1 MKRISWSVALAL
13 CLCLTL
19 LPGVARAEDTSVTD
33 EKTLET
39 AVANGGE
46 IQLANNI
53 TINSPLTI
61 ESGKNVVLDL
71 NGHTLSS
78 TETDKVLFVINENA
92 MLTIKDSGTGGTIDG
107 KNQNSGIDV
116 SGGTLIL
123 ESGIIENCVEKDGDG
138 GAVDVS
144 SSGQFIMNGGLIR
157 DCKADDDAGAVDIGS
172 DCNFSMNGGTIR
184 DCSAVHEGGAVIV
197 KGNGT
202 FTMSGN
208 AKIENCKAAYG
219 GGVYVKSS
227 GNFTMN
233 GGMISNCTATS
244 AGDALYN
251 DRGSLSMSTN
261 AAIDGSVSGAYT
273 VTFDSNGGGAV
284 PPQFCAN
291 APATKPATPSR
302 VGYTFDGWYNG
313 GKKWNFETDTVT
325 GPMTLTAKWVPNT
338 DTFYNT
344 YHYLQNL
351 EKTDYYTVAVI
362 GDRGTTDEQVT
373 IEPNNYT
380 GFTFNADKSNT
391 TGTIAG
397 DGSLV
402 LRLYYDRNSYTI
414 TFDTD
419 GGSEVAPITQAYG
432 TAITAPAA
440 PTKPGYIFAG
450 WDKDI
455 PVTMPAENMTIT
467 AKWSPVYL
475 PTAPSYGVSAPKAA
489 NGTVSVSS
497 ANAVKGSTVTV
508 TVTPD
513 KGCTLETLTVTDKD
527 GNALPLTDKGG
538 GKYTFTMPGSAVT
551 VTATFME
558 DNAMLNFFVDVPA
571 SAYYYDAVLWAA
583 ENGITGG
590 TDAAHFSPDASCT
603 RAQLVTFLWRAA
615 GSPVV
620 NYAMDFSD
628 VSGDDYYAEA
638 VRWAASLG
646 IVGGYG
652 DGSFGS
658 GDTVTREQV
667 AVMLYRF
674 AKAQGKDV
682 SVGEDTNILSYT
694 DALSIS
700 DYAFPAMQWA
710 CGAGVMQGTDGS
722 LLPQDACTRAQI
734 VTLLFRALAEK

>member
-1 MKRISWSVALAL
+1 MKRRSWSVALAL

-19 LPGVARAEDTSVTD
+19 LPGMARAEDQTIQEVTN
-33 EKTLET
+33 EEELRAALTNEAYNTVKMT
-39 AVANGGE
+39 ADINITDVGLVTKE
-46 IQLANNI
+46 IQLNRSV
-53 TINSPLTI
+53 T
-61 ESGKNVVLDL
+61 LDL
-71 NGHTLSS
+71 NGCVLRQTVKDARVLRVDSGSTL
-78 TETDKVLFVINENA
+78 TL
-92 MLTIKDSGTGGTIDG
+92 KDSRPDATHDGLPSGGVITGG
-107 KNQNSGIDV
+107 DV
-116 SGGTLIL
+116 SRWNI
-123 ESGIIENCVEKDGDG
+123 DG
-138 GAVDVS
+138 GAVFVS
-144 SSGQFIMNGGLIR
+144 SGCTFIMDGGNIVGCRAANGGGVYLWGNASFIMNGG
-157 DCKADDDAGAVDIGS
+157 S
-172 DCNFSMNGGTIR
+172 
-184 DCSAVHEGGAVIV
+184 IV
-197 KGNGT
+197 QCW
-202 FTMSGN
+202 
-208 AKIENCKAAYG
+208 AKDNG
-219 GGVYVKSS
+219 GGVYVS
-227 GNFTMN
+227 GGTTFTMN
-233 GGMISNCTATS
+233 DGTISCS
-244 AGDALYN
+244 AWLGSSDNVAAEGTFN
-251 DRGSLSMSTN
+251 DNTKCMV
-261 AAIDGSVSGAYT
+261 I
-273 VTFDSNGGGAV
+273 FDSDGGSSVDSQVILKRGKVA
-284 PPQFCAN
+284 
-291 APATKPATPSR
+291 KPDDPSKA
-302 VGYTFDGWYNG
+302 GYTFDGWYNG

-325 GPMTLTAKWVPNT
+325 GPMTLTAKWAPNT

-380 GFTFNADKSNT
+380 GFTFNAAKSNT

-402 LRLYYDRNSYTI
+402 LRLYYDRNSYTL

-419 GGSEVAPITQAYG
+419 GGSEAAPITQAYG

-440 PTKPGYIFAG
+440 PTKPGYVFVG

-455 PVTMPAENMTIT
+455 PATMPAEDMTIT
-467 AKWSPVYL
+467 AKWSPVYI
-475 PTAPSYGVSAPKAA
+475 PTVPSYGVSAPKAA
-489 NGTVSVSS
+489 NGTVSVSP
-497 ANAVKGSTVTV
+497 ANAVKGATVTV

-513 KGCTLETLTVTDKD
+513 KGYTLETLTVTDKD

-551 VTATFME
+551 VTAAFMD

-590 TDAAHFSPDASCT
+590 TDAVHFSPDASCT
-603 RAQLVTFLWRAA
+603 RAQLVTFLYRAA

-628 VSGDDYYAEA
+628 VSGGDYYAEA

>member
-1 MKRISWSVALAL
+1 MKSKFWSVALAL

-19 LPGVARAEDTSVTD
+19 LPGMARAEDTATTKEVANEPDLRAALTNEAYSTVKMAANIDITD
-33 EKTLET
+33 EL
-39 AVANGGE
+39 
-46 IQLANNI
+46 II
-53 TINSPLTI
+53 DINRT
-61 ESGKNVVLDL
+61 VTLDL
-71 NGHTLSS
+71 NGYVLKQTGTVKRVIRLDNGTL
-78 TETDKVLFVINENA
+78 TL
-92 MLTIKDSGTGGTIDG
+92 KDSRPETTHDSLPSGGVITGGNM
-107 KNQNSGIDV
+107 KNSGG
-116 SGGTLIL
+116 SYGG
-123 ESGIIENCVEKDGDG
+123 GVF
-138 GAVDVS
+138 VQV
-144 SSGQFIMNGGLIR
+144 
-157 DCKADDDAGAVDIGS
+157 
-172 DCNFSMNGGTIR
+172 
-184 DCSAVHEGGAVIV
+184 
-197 KGNGT
+197 NGT
-202 FTMSGN
+202 FIMEGGSVFNCNAQYGGGVGVRGAFTMMSGS
-208 AKIENCKAAYG
+208 IVNCDATTMG
-219 GGVYVKSS
+219 GGVYVES
-227 GNFTMN
+227 GATFTMYD
-233 GGMISNCTATS
+233 GTISGCHAITSILGDDIYCAGTFIDKPKCTIA
-244 AGDALYN
+244 
-251 DRGSLSMSTN
+251 
-261 AAIDGSVSGAYT
+261 
-273 VTFDSNGGGAV
+273 FDSDGGLLASGDESKIV
-284 PPQFCAN
+284 RKGDKIPE
-291 APATKPATPSR
+291 PADPSK

-313 GKKWNFETDTVT
+313 EYKWNFETDTVT
-325 GPMTLTAKWVPNT
+325 GPMTLTAKWAPNT

-380 GFTFNADKSNT
+380 GFTFNAAKSNT
-391 TGTIAG
+391 TGRIAG
-397 DGSLV
+397 DWSLV
-402 LRLYYDRNSYTI
+402 LRLYYDRNSYTL

-419 GGSEVAPITQAYG
+419 GGSEAAPITQAYG

-489 NGTVSVSS
+489 NGTVSVSP
-497 ANAVKGSTVTV
+497 ANAAKGATVTV

-551 VTATFME
+551 VTAAFMD

-590 TDAAHFSPDASCT
+590 TDAVHFSPDASCT
-603 RAQLVTFLWRAA
+603 RAQLVTFLYRAA

-722 LLPQDACTRAQI
+722 LLPRDTCTRAQI

>member
-1 MKRISWSVALAL
+1 MKSKFWSIALTL

-19 LPGVARAEDTSVTD
+19 LPGMARAEETTTTKEVASEAELSAALTNGPYSTVKMMSDIDITD
-33 EKTLET
+33 ELPIDRTVT
-39 AVANGGE
+39 
-46 IQLANNI
+46 
-53 TINSPLTI
+53 
-61 ESGKNVVLDL
+61 LDL
-71 NGHTLSS
+71 NGYVLKQTGSRMRVICLYNGTL
-78 TETDKVLFVINENA
+78 TL
-92 MLTIKDSGTGGTIDG
+92 KDSRPGTTHDSLPSGGVITGGNMKST
-107 KNQNSGIDV
+107 
-116 SGGTLIL
+116 GG
-123 ESGIIENCVEKDGDG
+123 SWG
-138 GAVDVS
+138 GGVFV
-144 SSGQFIMNGGLIR
+144 Q
-157 DCKADDDAGAVDIGS
+157 V
-172 DCNFSMNGGTIR
+172 
-184 DCSAVHEGGAVIV
+184 
-197 KGNGT
+197 NGT
-202 FTMSGN
+202 FIMEGGN
-208 AKIENCKAAYG
+208 IVNCNAQNG
-219 GGVYVKSS
+219 GGVGVQ
-227 GNFTMN
+227 GAFTMMSGSIVN
-233 GGMISNCTATS
+233 CEANTGGGVCVNKGATFIMYDGTISNCR
-244 AGDALYN
+244 ALNSMFGN
-251 DRGSLSMSTN
+251 DIYCDGTF
-261 AAIDGSVSGAYT
+261 IDKPECA
-273 VTFDSNGGGAV
+273 VTFDPDGGMLTSGDESKIVRKGDKV
-284 PPQFCAN
+284 PE
-291 APATKPATPSR
+291 PATPSKI
-302 VGYTFDGWYNG
+302 GYDLAGWYVGDNDT
-313 GKKWNFETDTVT
+313 KWNFDEDTVT
-325 GPMTLTAKWVPNT
+325 GPMTLTAKWAPNT

-380 GFTFNADKSNT
+380 GFTFNAAKSNT

-402 LRLYYDRNSYTI
+402 LRLYYDRNSYTL

-419 GGSEVAPITQAYG
+419 GGSEAAPITQAYG

-440 PTKPGYIFAG
+440 PTKPGYIFTG

-455 PVTMPAENMTIT
+455 PATMPAENMTIT
-467 AKWSPVYL
+467 AKWSPVYI
-475 PTAPSYGVSAPKAA
+475 PTVPSYGVSAPKAA
-489 NGTVSVSS
+489 NGTVSVSP
-497 ANAVKGSTVTV
+497 ANAVKGATVTV

-538 GKYTFTMPGSAVT
+538 GKYAFTMPGSAVT
-551 VTATFME
+551 VTAAFMD

-590 TDAAHFSPDASCT
+590 TDAVHFSPDASCT

-628 VSGDDYYAEA
+628 VSGGDYYAEA

-667 AVMLYRF
+667 AMMLYRF

-722 LLPQDACTRAQI
+722 LLPQEACTRAQI

>member
-1 MKRISWSVALAL
+1 MKSKFWSIALAL

-19 LPGVARAEDTSVTD
+19 LPGMARAAATSVTD
-33 EKTLET
+33 EETLET

-78 TETDKVLFVINENA
+78 TETDEVLFVINEKA
-92 MLTIKDSGTGGTIDG
+92 MLTIKDSGTNGTIDG

-123 ESGIIENCVEKDGDG
+123 ESGIIENCMEDGDG

-157 DCKADDDAGAVDIGS
+157 NCKANDDGGAVDIGAN
-172 DCNFSMNGGTIR
+172 CIFTMNGGTIQN
-184 DCSAVHEGGAVIV
+184 CSADDEGGAVMV
-197 KGNGT
+197 KSNAT
-202 FTMSGN
+202 FSMHGD
-208 AKIENCKAAYG
+208 AKIENCKAAFG
-219 GGVYVKSS
+219 GGISIGKN
-227 GNFTMN
+227 GAFTME
-233 GGMISNCTATS
+233 GGTIIGCSSNFSEDAIYARQGAIVTS
-244 AGDALYN
+244 
-251 DRGSLSMSTN
+251 
-261 AAIDGSVSGAYT
+261 AYT
-273 VTFDSNGGGAV
+273 VTFESDGGSSV
-284 PPQFCAN
+284 LPQLCAN
-291 APATKPATPSR
+291 APATKPADPSK
-302 VGYTFDGWYNG
+302 VGYTFAGWYNG
-313 GKKWNFETDTVT
+313 DTPWNFGTPVT
-325 GPMTLTAKWVPNT
+325 ESMTLTAHWTPNT
-338 DTFYNT
+338 HTYYNT
-344 YHYLQNL
+344 IHYWQNS
-351 EKTDYYTVAVI
+351 EKTGYETASAI
-362 GDRGTTDEQVT
+362 GDWGTTDTEVT
-373 IEPNNYT
+373 ATPYNYT
-380 GFTFNADKSNT
+380 GFTFNAAKSNT

-402 LRLYYDRNSYTI
+402 LRLYYDRNSYTL

-419 GGSEVAPITQAYG
+419 GGSEAAPITQAYG

-440 PTKPGYIFAG
+440 PTKPGYIFTG
-450 WDKDI
+450 WNKDI
-455 PVTMPAENMTIT
+455 PATMPAENMTIT
-467 AKWSPVYL
+467 AKWSPIYI
-475 PTAPSYGVSAPKAA
+475 PTVPSYGVSAPKAA
-489 NGTVSVSS
+489 NGTVSVSP
-497 ANAVKGSTVTV
+497 ANAVKGATVTV

-527 GNALPLTDKGG
+527 GNALPLADKGG

-590 TDAAHFSPDASCT
+590 TDTVHFSPDASCT
-603 RAQLVTFLWRAA
+603 RAQLVTFLYRAA

>member
-1 MKRISWSVALAL
+1 MMPQAAFFGRYDMKRRFWSVALAL

-19 LPGVARAEDTSVTD
+19 LPGMARAAATSVTN
-33 EKTLET
+33 EEQLST

-46 IQLANNI
+46 VQLADDI
-53 TINSPLTI
+53 MINSTLTI
-61 ESGKNVVLDL
+61 ESGNNVVLDL

-78 TETDKVLFVINENA
+78 TQIDEVLFEINGETT
-92 MLTIKDSGTGGTIDG
+92 LTIKDSGTGGTIDG

-123 ESGIIENCVEKDGDG
+123 ESGIIENCMEDGDG

-157 DCKADDDAGAVDIGS
+157 NCKANDDGGAVDIGAN
-172 DCNFSMNGGTIR
+172 CVFTMNGGTIQN
-184 DCSAVHEGGAVIV
+184 CSADDEGGAIMV
-197 KGNGT
+197 KSNAT
-202 FTMSGN
+202 FSMHGD
-208 AKIENCKAAYG
+208 AKIENCKAAFG
-219 GGVYVKSS
+219 GGISI
-227 GNFTMN
+227 GENGAFTME
-233 GGMISNCTATS
+233 GGTIIGCSSNFSEDAIYARQGAIVTS
-244 AGDALYN
+244 
-251 DRGSLSMSTN
+251 
-261 AAIDGSVSGAYT
+261 AYT
-273 VTFDSNGGGAV
+273 VTFESDGGSSV
-284 PPQFCAN
+284 LPQLCAN
-291 APATKPATPSR
+291 APATKPADPSK
-302 VGYTFDGWYNG
+302 VGYTFAGWYNG
-313 GKKWNFETDTVT
+313 DTPWNFGTPVT
-325 GPMTLTAKWVPNT
+325 ESMTLTAHWTPNT
-338 DTFYNT
+338 HTYYNT
-344 YHYLQNL
+344 IHYWQNP
-351 EKTDYYTVAVI
+351 EKNGYETASAI
-362 GDRGTTDEQVT
+362 GDWGTTDTEVT
-373 IEPNNYT
+373 ATPYNYT
-380 GFTFNADKSNT
+380 GFTFNAAKSNT
-391 TGTIAG
+391 TGRIAG

-402 LRLYYDRNSYTI
+402 LRLYYDRNSYTL

-450 WDKDI
+450 WDKEI
-455 PVTMPAENMTIT
+455 PANMPAENMIVT
-467 AKWSPVYL
+467 AKWSPVYI
-475 PTAPSYGVSAPKAA
+475 PTVPSYGVSAPKAA
-489 NGTVSVSS
+489 NGTVSVSP
-497 ANAVKGSTVTV
+497 ANAVKGATVTV

-527 GNALPLTDKGG
+527 GNSLPLNDKGG

-590 TDAAHFSPDASCT
+590 TDAVHFSPDASCT
-603 RAQLVTFLWRAA
+603 RAQLVTFLYRAA

-674 AKAQGKDV
+674 AKAQSKDV

-734 VTLLFRALAEK
+734 ATLLFRALAEK

>member
-1 MKRISWSVALAL
+1 MKSKFWSVALAL

-19 LPGVARAEDTSVTD
+19 LPGTARAEDKWEDWTIFDGSNLNLSNGKYYLDNDVTIS
-33 EKTLET
+33 
-39 AVANGGE
+39 G
-46 IQLANNI
+46 
-53 TINSPLTI
+53 TINI
-61 ESGKNVVLDL
+61 SGAVTLDL
-71 NGHTLSS
+71 NGHLLQKVGNGRAITINEGAELTLNDSNPNTTKPHKFTKEQSGLWVLDETNGTELVYGGVIAGGIESSLGKSLGGCILVGSSYYSS
-78 TETDKVLFVINENA
+78 TAKFTMN
-92 MLTIKDSGTGGTIDG
+92 GGTIVG
-107 KNQNSGIDV
+107 GQALRGGGIH
-116 SGGTLIL
+116 SNGH
-123 ESGIIENCVEKDGDG
+123 
-138 GAVDVS
+138 
-144 SSGQFIMNGGLIR
+144 FIMNGGAIKGCVCTSFDGFRPSGAALYLESGSMTANDGTVDGSVELGVTLTTDVEAKGTIFSGPFSGGNIR
-157 DCKADDDAGAVDIGS
+157 GGRFFVKFDP
-172 DCNFSMNGGTIR
+172 NGGTASYTEQTI
-184 DCSAVHEGGAVIV
+184 
-197 KGNGT
+197 K
-202 FTMSGN
+202 
-208 AKIENCKAAYG
+208 YG
-219 GGVYVKSS
+219 EKV
-227 GNFTMN
+227 T
-233 GGMISNCTATS
+233 
-244 AGDALYN
+244 LP
-251 DRGSLSMSTN
+251 TN
-261 AAIDGSVSGAYT
+261 
-273 VTFDSNGGGAV
+273 
-284 PPQFCAN
+284 
-291 APATKPATPSR
+291 PSK

-313 GKKWNFETDTVT
+313 DTPWDFETPVT
-325 GPMTLTAKWVPNT
+325 GPMTLTAHW
-338 DTFYNT
+338 
-344 YHYLQNL
+344 
-351 EKTDYYTVAVI
+351 TVS
-362 GDRGTTDEQVT
+362 T
-373 IEPNNYT
+373 
-380 GFTFNADKSNT
+380 
-391 TGTIAG
+391 
-397 DGSLV
+397 
-402 LRLYYDRNSYTI
+402 YTI
-414 TFDTD
+414 TYELD
-419 GGSEVAPITQAYG
+419 GGINAEDNPASYTYG
-432 TAITAPAA
+432 TGVTSFAA
-440 PTKPGYIFAG
+440 PSKAGYTFKG
-450 WDKDI
+450 WYDNADFSGE
-455 PVTMPAENMTIT
+455 PVTSISADAHDNIT
-467 AKWSPVYL
+467 LYAKWEYNYIYI
-475 PTAPSYGVSAPKAA
+475 PTVPSYGVSAPKAA
-489 NGTVSVSS
+489 NGTVSVSP

-513 KGCTLETLTVTDKD
+513 KGYTLETLTVTDKD
-527 GNALPLTDKGG
+527 GNALSLTDKGG

-590 TDAAHFSPDASCT
+590 TDAVHFSPDASCT

>member
-1 MKRISWSVALAL
+1 MKRRSWSVALAL

-19 LPGVARAEDTSVTD
+19 LPGMARAEDTATTEEVENETDLKAALTNEAYSTVKMTADIDLTD
-33 EKTLET
+33 ELP
-39 AVANGGE
+39 
-46 IQLANNI
+46 
-53 TINSPLTI
+53 INRT
-61 ESGKNVVLDL
+61 VTLDL
-71 NGHTLSS
+71 NGYVLKQTTAKRVIRLDNGTL
-78 TETDKVLFVINENA
+78 TL
-92 MLTIKDSGTGGTIDG
+92 KDSRPETTHSGLPSGGVITGGNL
-107 KNQNSGIDV
+107 KS
-116 SGGTLIL
+116 SGG
-123 ESGIIENCVEKDGDG
+123 SWG
-138 GAVDVS
+138 GGVGV
-144 SSGQFIMNGGLIR
+144 Q
-157 DCKADDDAGAVDIGS
+157 V
-172 DCNFSMNGGTIR
+172 
-184 DCSAVHEGGAVIV
+184 
-197 KGNGT
+197 NGT
-202 FTMSGN
+202 FIMEGGSIFNCNAFWGGGVGVQGAFTMMSGS
-208 AKIENCKAAYG
+208 IVNCQANTGG
-219 GGVYVKSS
+219 GGVYVN
-227 GNFTMN
+227 GGATFTMYDGTISGCSAMLGSDKYCDGTFIDKPKCTIAFDPD
-233 GGMISNCTATS
+233 GGLLAS
-244 AGDALYN
+244 GDESKIVRKG
-251 DRGSLSMSTN
+251 DTMPEP
-261 AAIDGSVSGAYT
+261 AA
-273 VTFDSNGGGAV
+273 
-284 PPQFCAN
+284 
-291 APATKPATPSR
+291 PSKA
-302 VGYTFDGWYNG
+302 GYTFDGWYNG
-313 GKKWNFETDTVT
+313 EYKWNFETDTVT
-325 GPMTLTAKWVPNT
+325 GPMTLTAKWAPNT
-338 DTFYNT
+338 DTSYNT

-380 GFTFNADKSNT
+380 GFTFNAAKSNT
-391 TGTIAG
+391 TGRIAG

-402 LRLYYDRNSYTI
+402 LRLYYDRNSYTL

-419 GGSEVAPITQAYG
+419 GGSEVAPITQDYG

-440 PTKPGYIFAG
+440 PTKPGYIFTG
-450 WDKDI
+450 WNKDI
-455 PVTMPAENMTIT
+455 PATMPAENMTIT

-475 PTAPSYGVSAPKAA
+475 PTVPSYGVSAPKAA
-489 NGTVSVSS
+489 NGTVSVSP
-497 ANAVKGSTVTV
+497 ANAVKGATVTV
-508 TVTPD
+508 TDTPE
-513 KGCTLETLTVTDKD
+513 KGYTLETLTVTDKG

-551 VTATFME
+551 VTAAFMD

-590 TDAAHFSPDASCT
+590 TDAVHFSPDASCT
-603 RAQLVTFLWRAA
+603 RAQLVTFLYRAA

-652 DGSFGS
+652 NGSFGS

-722 LLPQDACTRAQI
+722 LLPRDACTRAQI